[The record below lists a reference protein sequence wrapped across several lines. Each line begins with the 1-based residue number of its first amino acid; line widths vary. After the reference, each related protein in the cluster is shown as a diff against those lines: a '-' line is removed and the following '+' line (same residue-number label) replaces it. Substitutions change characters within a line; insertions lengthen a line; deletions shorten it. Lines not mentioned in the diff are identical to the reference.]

1 MKGLSFSEWSDLPL
15 SYHVLQT
22 TSRKPPHRTMILSAI
37 IILLTSTTVFRYAYI
52 FKLNDKL
59 YVYMNFIQRIWGY
72 SVYRFRHAFL
82 NLIVSK
88 VQTLTS
94 ALHFI
99 KLKGQGHKSMITAR
113 VYNHWEHSGITFHEV
128 D

>member
-1 MKGLSFSEWSDLPL
+1 
-15 SYHVLQT
+15 
-22 TSRKPPHRTMILSAI
+22 
-37 IILLTSTTVFRYAYI
+37 
-52 FKLNDKL
+52 
-59 YVYMNFIQRIWGY
+59 MNFIQRIWGY
-72 SVYRFRHAFL
+72 SVYLFGHAFL
-82 NLIVSK
+82 ILIASK
-88 VQTLTS
+88 ILTLTS